1 MVGNTTDYSCFLW
14 FKSLFNPKQ
23 LANEK
28 VATVISKV
36 ATSVRKLES
45 IGIVMNENAGQ
56 FFQLAYIRVD
66 KDTNSLRG
74 DSFVF
79 EHIVT
84 VFSKHKTKIDL
95 IT

>member
-1 MVGNTTDYSCFLW
+1 
-14 FKSLFNPKQ
+14 
-23 LANEK
+23 
-28 VATVISKV
+28 
-36 ATSVRKLES
+36 
-45 IGIVMNENAGQ
+45 MNENAGQ